1 MFKVSVDGMPLSVFE
16 IDAELVQPLELPFFE
31 VNVAQRVC
39 FKLDF
44 SKLDKSLLLNSDSI
58 YFRVEGIPQMY
69 PTYDPLA
76 PDLGLLGITTNQ
88 PLQLL
93 WRGIITFSDLNR
105 PFVGV
110 PSYSVPP
117 VSALPPPLD
126 NNLLQA
132 RNLKVVRAPD
142 PTLFVNYLVELKSDN
157 TGVNRAYVNGYTF
170 ATTGTASAP
179 LLYQYLSPQGGPDM
193 IPVIKNGFI
202 QGNGETPFVLPYL
215 SVVDIFINN
224 TDGGE
229 HPFHFHG
236 HSFWVISS
244 SDYPAAET
252 LYRDNYLF
260 RDVVSVPASGK
271 LL

>member
-1 MFKVSVDGMPLSVFE
+1 MPLSVFE
-16 IDAELVQPLELPFFE
+16 IDAELVQPLELPYFE
-31 VNVAQRVC
+31 IDVAQRVAL
-39 FKLDF
+39 KLDF

-76 PDLGLLGITTNQ
+76 PDLGLRGITTNQ

-117 VSALPPPLD
+117 VSTLPPPLD
-126 NNLLQA
+126 TNLLQA
-132 RNLKVVRAPD
+132 ITVKAVRAPD
-142 PTLFVNYLVELKSDN
+142 PTHFVNYLVELKSDS

-170 ATTGTASAP
+170 GTTGTASAP
-179 LLYQYLSPQGGPDM
+179 LLHQYLSPQGGPDM
-193 IPVIKNGFI
+193 IPIIKNGFI
-202 QGNGETPFVLPYL
+202 QGSGETPFVLPYL

-224 TDGGE
+224 TDGGA

-236 HSFWVISS
+236 HSFWVIST
-244 SDYPAAET
+244 SDYPTAET
-252 LYRDNYLF
+252 LYRDNYMF

-271 LL
+271 TKIFKKVLLY